1 MRGSC
6 VLAVLTPVGV
16 IALCA
21 CREEVEAPTAPGG
34 PEETPAFATAAAL
47 SFRQVSVGGASSFW
61 EHTCGVTTD
70 NRAYRWGFNERGQL
84 GTGTNQGPQKCSDWP
99 RSLRPV
105 PVLTG
110 LRFDHVSAG
119 GLFTCGITTDDRAY
133 CWGDNFAG
141 QLGDGTNTDH
151 LLPTPVAGP
160 I

>member
-6 VLAVLTPVGV
+6 VLPVLTSVGV
-16 IALCA
+16 IPLGA

-61 EHTCGVTTD
+61 VNAGGNHTCGVTLD
-70 NRAYRWGFNERGQL
+70 GSGFCWGINLVGQL
-84 GTGTNQGPQKCSDWP
+84 GDGTRTRRLRPTALGVALTLTQVSTANGTSCGVATNQ
-99 RSLRPV
+99 R
-105 PVLTG
+105 
-110 LRFDHVSAG
+110 
-119 GLFTCGITTDDRAY
+119 IY

-151 LLPTPVAGP
+151 LLPTRVAGP
-160 I
+160 M